1 MATKYVISL
10 DTMRVIEANS
20 ETEALTVARQEFIQM
35 LQQGDGEFY
44 IDEEF
49 DDDVEPS
56 AAQPC

>member
-56 AAQPC
+56 AAQPF